1 MKNAFIDSVPI
12 QGAELNQKERKR
24 AMQNQQYLP
33 WNREDIKPIL
43 GRLHFPTEAAEVS
56 YLY

>member
-1 MKNAFIDSVPI
+1 MKKAFIDSVPI
-12 QGAELNQKERKR
+12 QSAELNQKERQR

-43 GRLHFPTEAAEVS
+43 GRLHSPTEAAAVS